1 MNIKEAKYYNFQ
13 GAVSGIKLTLTDD
26 TEVIVP
32 RKVGNRHYDAIL
44 EWLASPEHYIVLD
57 RTASNGANA
66 GNKVLLEDGNDL
78 RLETQIIEPAD

>member
-26 TEVIVP
+26 TDVIVP

-44 EWLASPEHYIVLD
+44 VWVD
-57 RTASNGANA
+57 A
-66 GNKVLLEDGNDL
+66 GN
-78 RLETQIIEPAD
+78 TIAAAD

>member
-1 MNIKEAKYYNFQ
+1 MIISAAKYVSSVAGHNSHLLATID
-13 GAVSGIKLTLTDD
+13 GTEKAVPMDAA
-26 TEVIVP
+26 
-32 RKVGNRHYDAIL
+32 NRHYAAIL

>member
-44 EWLASPEHYIVLD
+44 EWVD
-57 RTASNGANA
+57 A
-66 GNKVLLEDGNDL
+66 GN
-78 RLETQIIEPAD
+78 TIAAAD